1 MASTYSSNLKLQL
14 MATGEN
20 STTWGAVTNTNL
32 GTALE
37 EAIVGSADV
46 TFSSADTSISLSNSN
61 ATQAARH
68 LRLNLTGT
76 TGGSTRTL
84 TVPDIEKAYL
94 VNNACADAVEV
105 KNSTGSN
112 VSVPAGKSMWVYS
125 TGSNVVD
132 VTTHLTALTLG
143 TDLAVAEGGTGVS
156 ELTAES
162 VLVGNGTSAVKFLA
176 PGTSG
181 NVITSTGSGWTSESP
196 GVGKVIAWGRIDT
209 DGTLSDGA
217 GCSVVRTS
225 TGFYVVT
232 LDTDYGSTYYTSVAT
247 LDGRAQGSPET
258 DVLDSETFQLRCYA
272 NYSFTYVDSVTRFIV
287 VG

>member
-1 MASTYSSNLKLQL
+1 

-32 GTALE
+32 GTTLE

-61 ATQAARH
+61 ATQTARH

-76 TGGSTRTL
+76 TGGVTRAL
-84 TVPDIEKAYL
+84 TVPDVEKVYM

-125 TGSNVVD
+125 TGSSVVD
-132 VTTHLTALTLG
+132 ATTHLTSLTLG
-143 TDLAVAEGGTGVS
+143 TDLAVAEGGTGIS

-162 VLVGNGTSAVKFLA
+162 VLVGNGTNAVKFLA

-196 GVGKVIAWGRIDT
+196 GVGKVIAWGRVAA

-217 GCSVVRTS
+217 GCTAARTAL
-225 TGFYVVT
+225 GYYEIT
-232 LDTDYGSTYYTSVAT
+232 LDTDYGSTFYAVVAT

-258 DVLDSETFQLRCYA
+258 DILDSESFQMRTYG
-272 NYSFTYVDSVTRFIV
+272 NYNFTEADSITRFIV

>member
-14 MATGEN
+14 MTTGEN

-76 TGGSTRTL
+76 TGGATRTL

-94 VNNACADAVEV
+94 VNNACADTVQVA
-105 KNSTGSN
+105 NSTGTN
-112 VSVPAGKSMWVYS
+112 VAVPAGKSMWVYS

-132 VTTHLTALTLG
+132 ATTHLTSLTLG

-162 VLVGNGTSAVKFLA
+162 VLVGNGTNAVKFLA

-196 GVGKVIAWGRIDT
+196 GLGKIIAWGRMNGT
-209 DGTLSDGA
+209 DGSLVGGDGWTGERDTTGTYDITLDTAQADANYAVVASSETNVGVEVDSFTTSTFRFRVRGA
-217 GCSVVRTS
+217 NEVLQDSVVR
-225 TGFYVVT
+225 
-232 LDTDYGSTYYTSVAT
+232 
-247 LDGRAQGSPET
+247 
-258 DVLDSETFQLRCYA
+258 
-272 NYSFTYVDSVTRFIV
+272 FIA

>member
-1 MASTYSSNLKLQL
+1 MASTYSNSLKLQL

-32 GTALE
+32 GTTLE

-61 ATQAARH
+61 ATQTARH

-76 TGGSTRTL
+76 TGGVTRVL
-84 TVPDIEKAYL
+84 TVPDVEKVYM
-94 VNNACADAVEV
+94 VNNACADAIEV

-125 TGSNVVD
+125 TGSSVVD
-132 VTTHLTALTLG
+132 ATTHLTSLTLG
-143 TDLAVAEGGTGVS
+143 TDLAVAEGGTGIS

-162 VLVGNGTSAVKFLA
+162 VLVGNGTNAVKFLA

-196 GVGKVIAWGRIDT
+196 GLGKIIAWGRMNGADGSLVGGDGWSGARDT
-209 DGTLSDGA
+209 TGTYTITLDTTQADANYAVVASSETNVGVEVDSFTTSTFRFRVRGA
-217 GCSVVRTS
+217 NEVLQNSVVR
-225 TGFYVVT
+225 
-232 LDTDYGSTYYTSVAT
+232 
-247 LDGRAQGSPET
+247 
-258 DVLDSETFQLRCYA
+258 
-272 NYSFTYVDSVTRFIV
+272 FIA